1 MMQKKRII
9 TLLIFFMAGFTVY
22 AQTIMPDKILGKW
35 MNEDKSRV
43 LEFLKTG
50 SVYNAIVRKAEDES
64 LIGRQQITGLKADG
78 DAYEGGTINL
88 FKRKKTA
95 KCTIRFINNDL
106 LEIQGSY
113 GVISKS
119 QRWLRV
125 HN

>member
-9 TLLIFFMAGFTVY
+9 TLLIFFIAGFTVY
-22 AQTIMPDKILGKW
+22 AQTMPDKILGKW

-43 LEFLKTG
+43 LEFLKNG
-50 SVYNAIVRKAEDES
+50 SVYNAIVRKAEDENF
-64 LIGRQQITGLKADG
+64 IGRQQIRGLKPDG

-106 LEIQGSY
+106 FEIQGSY

-119 QRWLRV
+119 QRWSRV